1 MASND
6 APSTNSTSAS
16 ARSSR
21 RRRAAPNAS
30 TGGGGGGAAESE
42 VADEE
47 PTTATSSTTSTTG
60 GYNVREYQNPDAG
73 AKDLA
78 LTKAAKGKGK
88 KEKGGD
94 THVCFHCGKSGA
106 KLRSC
111 AQCRRAW
118 YCGRDCQV
126 ADWKRHKQAC
136 RAAVAAEARR
146 ATRAREATAA
156 ARAAGGR
163 AANEECVVCMGP
175 VVAPVELPCGHA
187 YCGACLAELR
197 AKGVAQACPLCRAE
211 LPPGVEGLYELA
223 MRSVMRIEGMVTRG
237 EMAWASL
244 PTAEQEEI
252 DEAVAMLREAGAQG
266 HAGANYLYG
275 CLLRDVRK
283 DIDGAEAAW
292 RAAIAANPG
301 HADAHCA
308 LGVLLEVR
316 AQRIVK
322 SGGDLAAAA
331 ALYDE
336 CAQLWSFSQGDDHE
350 WTTGARADA
359 ARIRAAL
366 ASSVGSGGAKKGKE
380 KGKKGRGRK

>member
-1 MASND
+1 M
-6 APSTNSTSAS
+6 
-16 ARSSR
+16 
-21 RRRAAPNAS
+21 
-30 TGGGGGGAAESE
+30 
-42 VADEE
+42 
-47 PTTATSSTTSTTG
+47 
-60 GYNVREYQNPDAG
+60 REYQNPDAG

-78 LTKAAKGKGK
+78 LTKTAKAKGK

-118 YCGRDCQV
+118 YCGRDCQA

-223 MRSVMRIEGMVTRG
+223 MRSVMRIQGMVTRG

-266 HAGANYLYG
+266 HAGANLSLG
-275 CLLRDVRK
+275 ILLQNERK
-283 DIDGAEAAW
+283 DIDGAEAAY
-292 RAAIAANPG
+292 RAAIAADPG
-301 HADAHCA
+301 HALAHCN
-308 LGVLLEVR
+308 LGVLLENERKDIDGAEAAYRAAIAADPGDADAHCTLGTLLVQR
-316 AQRIVK
+316 AQQIEE
-322 SGGDLAAAA
+322 SGGDLAKAADM
-331 ALYDE
+331 YDE
-336 CAQLWSFSQGDDHE
+336 VVEHYVIAVGTEHPAVKGQQE
-350 WTTGARADA
+350 NA
-359 ARIRAAL
+359 ARVRAML
-366 ASSVGSGGAKKGKE
+366 K
-380 KGKKGRGRK
+380 